1 MSSVARTRY
10 VAMFSSAVVSFSLF
24 CQRNCAELQETM
36 KDVSRRF
43 NVYCRA
49 DPVTET
55 LLGPVSE
62 WQPMG
67 CIAYTRPAGPI
78 VGLTRFPIS
87 DDLR

>member
-1 MSSVARTRY
+1 
-10 VAMFSSAVVSFSLF
+10 
-24 CQRNCAELQETM
+24 M
-36 KDVSRRF
+36 KDVYRRF

-62 WQPMG
+62 WQPTG